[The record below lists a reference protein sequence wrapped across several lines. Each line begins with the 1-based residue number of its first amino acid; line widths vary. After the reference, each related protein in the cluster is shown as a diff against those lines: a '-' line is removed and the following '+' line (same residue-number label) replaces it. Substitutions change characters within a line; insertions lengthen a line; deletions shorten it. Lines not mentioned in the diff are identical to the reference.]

1 MGKLDGKVALI
12 TGAGSGIGRATSILF
27 AKEGAKIGVADNV
40 PAGAEETVK
49 LIEEAGGEAI
59 AITADVSKVSDVENM
74 VKAVVDAYG
83 RLDILFNNAGISAVN
98 RAFTADLSIED
109 WDTVINI
116 NLRGVFLGC
125 KFAIPHML
133 KNGGGSI
140 ISTSSVNGLRAATTI
155 APYCASKAGVI
166 NLMRTVAAEY
176 GQQGIRANAIC
187 PGVIETG
194 MTQEFVP
201 LFDFS
206 YICQG
211 RSGQPDEIAQA
222 VLFLASDDS
231 SYVTGAA
238 IPIDGGW
245 SAEFKIP
252 MNLPEGF

>member
-1 MGKLDGKVALI
+1 MGKLGGKVALI
-12 TGAGSGIGRATSILF
+12 TGAGSGIGRATSLLF
-27 AKEGAKIGVADNV
+27 AKEGAKVVVVDYV
-40 PAGAEETVK
+40 PAGGEETVK
-49 LIEEAGGEAI
+49 LIKDDDGEAVSI
-59 AITADVSKVSDVENM
+59 EADVSKVEDVERM
-74 VKAVVDAYG
+74 VQTTVDTYG
-83 RLDILFNNAGISAVN
+83 RLDVLFNNAGISAVN

-155 APYCASKAGVI
+155 APYCASKAAVI

-194 MTQEFVP
+194 MTTDFVP
-201 LFDFS
+201 FFDFS
-206 YICQG
+206 AIGQG
-211 RSGQPDEIAQA
+211 RAGQPEEIAQA

-231 SYVTGAA
+231 SYLTGAA
-238 IPIDGGW
+238 IPVDGGW

-252 MNLPEGF
+252 INLPEGL